1 MSDQYSTQQLYQH
14 LTEVIEQ
21 IQQGNSIEITQ
32 EGETVAV
39 ILSVAEYQRLTTSKS
54 SFWQSLQQFRQQTNL
69 EELGIESDVFTGV
82 RDITPGREVNF

>member
-1 MSDQYSTQQLYQH
+1 MSNQYSTEQLYQH

>member
-1 MSDQYSTQQLYQH
+1 MSDQYSTEQLYQH

>member
-1 MSDQYSTQQLYQH
+1 MSNQYSTQQLYQH

-32 EGETVAV
+32 EGEIVAV
-39 ILSVAEYQRLTTSKS
+39 ILSVAEYQLLTTSKS

-69 EELGIESDVFTGV
+69 EELGIESDVFAGV

>member
-1 MSDQYSTQQLYQH
+1 MSNQYSTQQLYQH

-32 EGETVAV
+32 EGEIVAV

-69 EELGIESDVFTGV
+69 EELGIESDVFAGV